1 MTSPFEE
8 NSLFFNCS
16 FTISAGT
23 TKRKELHGTINVH
36 GLSGNWIY
44 ESETVTLNTYRFD
57 FVCDQEGEI
66 YAGFVL
72 LIESALDDDV
82 ENSKI
87 DLFLIPNK
95 MVYTTVTPCGK
106 IQLNKE
112 QVGHESI
119 LLLLEFYKVYPWL
132 TFPSFL
138 QLRKGKLFQEF
149 FFNGIFGRLFHGSR
163 TSGLQREF
171 IFRKGYEIQWSSDNM
186 YLLLPLRPTSHIPC
200 DLNIQWEAVAS
211 CSDAV
216 EHLRNLYLEDGNL
229 NHENLSPNKRNKGE
243 EIIHL
248 ANRSLHFSSVKDSVV
263 LSLHTGR
270 IYSVLDL
277 ILDTTAEDS
286 FDEMYNGKASPFA
299 SFVDYYH
306 QKWVFVFKCLNFK
319 NESFWYASS
328 LFSLFSSL

>member
-1 MTSPFEE
+1 VRASFEE
-8 NSLFFNCS
+8 NSVSFNYP
-16 FTISAGT
+16 FTILAGT

-36 GLSGNWIY
+36 GLSGNWIHG
-44 ESETVTLNTYRFD
+44 SETVTLNTYRFD

-72 LIESALDDDV
+72 LMESVLDDDV
-82 ENSKI
+82 ANSKM

-112 QVGHESI
+112 QVLTTLVLSF
-119 LLLLEFYKVYPWL
+119 LLEFCKLYPWL
-132 TFPSFL
+132 TFPCFL
-138 QLRKGKLFQEF
+138 QLQKGKLFQEF

-163 TSGLQREF
+163 MSELRREF
-171 IFRKGYEIQWSSDNM
+171 IFRKGHEIQWSSDNM
-186 YLLLPLRPTSHIPC
+186 YLLLPLRQSSHIQH
-200 DLNIQWEAVAS
+200 DVNIQWEAVES

-216 EHLRNLYLEDGNL
+216 EQLRNLYLEDGNL
-229 NHENLSPNKRNKGE
+229 SYENLSPNKRNEGE
-243 EIIHL
+243 ETIHL
-248 ANRSLHFSSVKDSVV
+248 ANRSLHFSRVKDSVV

-277 ILDTTAEDS
+277 ILDTTADDS

-306 QKWVFVFKCLNFK
+306 QK
-319 NESFWYASS
+319 
-328 LFSLFSSL
+328 